1 MIKCEVPQSW
11 IFWPLRFLICI
22 NDLCTVCKNTIP
34 VLFANDTN
42 LFSSGLDATGIQHEV
57 NHDLFIITEWL
68 KANGVIKHIK
78 RHITCVVHQ
87 ETNQTWYIIKTDGEI
102 IAEVTS
108 SNFWDVIIDDKLN
121 WKDHVSCVCRKVAP
135 GLGVIIKTRKVL
147 RNESPKSLYYSFIYP
162 FLIYCNPVWGCAC
175 KTNIEPLLIF
185 QKGLKNYHC
194 CSSQIAFTAIVLST
208 EAFEL
213 WKNI

>member
-1 MIKCEVPQSW
+1 MTFIRGFTLHRSNIEHLTSEKKTRSYHAVNTTNWDEVPQSW
-11 IFWPLRFLICI
+11 IFWPLRF
-22 NDLCTVCKNTIP
+22 
-34 VLFANDTN
+34 
-42 LFSSGLDATGIQHEV
+42 
-57 NHDLFIITEWL
+57 
-68 KANGVIKHIK
+68 
-78 RHITCVVHQ
+78 
-87 ETNQTWYIIKTDGEI
+87 
-102 IAEVTS
+102 
-108 SNFWDVIIDDKLN
+108 IDDKLN